1 MNFSINELPEN
12 QLELIGMSKK
22 DILNMPPRTYKAL
35 MSGNRTSLIR
45 FNKLNVPG
53 LVGGSLDAK
62 LSLEKKP
69 DNTVA
74 IRFHPINQIP
84 KNTFN
89 LTKDEIEK
97 LKSGETNFIDK
108 QFPNGKNH
116 LVGIDNQT
124 NEFIAIAKDAIEA
137 PQKINGIEL
146 TDNQIKDFEEGKD
159 IKVGGKKFRLNPNDE
174 LGISGADEKSMITS
188 VEFKH
193 SKYNSSELLIDLA
206 LLTTGAGSIFM
217 IGHLADLLIL
227 TSAANLKGTK
237 ENNISK
243 LVNENKTLRDALAKA
258 SPEIAHKFEKGEF
271 LTPKELK
278 QMVENHFDR
287 HVEIGAI
294 NDLEFKPGYPTGANA
309 TVVDTDKTEAVK
321 QKHKQDIQITPGK
334 NPVDAKEERADK
346 LEVIKGEPRQ
356 KFSVKM

>member
-1 MNFSINELPEN
+1 MTYSINEISEN
-12 QLELIGMSKK
+12 QLDLIGLTKK
-22 DILNMPPRTYKAL
+22 DILNMPPRTYNAL

-45 FNKLNVPG
+45 FSNLKVPG
-53 LVGGSLDAK
+53 LEGGSLDAK
-62 LSLEKKP
+62 LSLERKP
-69 DNTVA
+69 DNSVS

-89 LTKDEIEK
+89 LTKEEIDSLNTDVNFIEK
-97 LKSGETNFIDK
+97 KLPDGKDHLIGIDK
-108 QFPNGKNH
+108 
-116 LVGIDNQT
+116 QT
-124 NEFIAIAKDAIEA
+124 NEFVAIPKDSIET
-137 PQKINGIEL
+137 PKKINGIEL
-146 TDNQIKDFEEGKD
+146 TEGQVMDFKEGKD
-159 IKVGGKKFRLNPNDE
+159 IKVGGEKFRLNPNDE
-174 LGISGADEKSMITS
+174 LGVSGTS
-188 VEFKH
+188 KNSILSNLEFKH

-206 LLTTGAGSIFM
+206 LLTTGVGSIFM

-278 QMVENHFDR
+278 QMVENHLDR

-294 NDLEFKPGYPTGANA
+294 NDLEFKAGYPTSVNA
-309 TVVDTDKTEAVK
+309 TVVDTDKTEAIK
-321 QKHKQDIQITPGK
+321 QKHKKDIQITPGK
-334 NPVDAKEERADK
+334 NPEDAKEERADK
-346 LEVIKGEPRQ
+346 IEVIREEPKQ

>member
-1 MNFSINELPEN
+1 MNFSINELPEE
-12 QLELIGMSKK
+12 QLELIGLAKK
-22 DILNMPPRTYKAL
+22 DILNMPPRTYNAL

-53 LVGGSLDAK
+53 LKGGSLDAK
-62 LSLEKKP
+62 LSLERRQ
-69 DNTVA
+69 DNSVA
-74 IRFHPINQIP
+74 IRFHPINQMP

-89 LTKDEIEK
+89 LTKDEIGK
-97 LKSGETNFIDK
+97 LNGDINFIEK
-108 QFPNGKNH
+108 KLSNGKDH
-116 LVGIDNQT
+116 LIGIDKQT
-124 NEFIAIAKDAIEA
+124 NEFVAIAKDSIEA
-137 PQKINGIEL
+137 PKKINGIEL
-146 TDNQIKDFEEGKD
+146 TDDQVKDFKEGKD
-159 IKVGGKKFRLNPNDE
+159 IKVGGEKFRLNPNDE
-174 LGISGADEKSMITS
+174 LGVSGDNKNSVISNL
-188 VEFKH
+188 EFKH

-206 LLTTGAGSIFM
+206 LLSTGVGTIFM

-227 TSAANLKGTK
+227 TSAANFKGTK
-237 ENNISK
+237 ENNISR

-278 QMVENHFDR
+278 QMVENHLDR

-294 NDLEFKPGYPTGANA
+294 NDLEFKAGYPTGANV

-334 NPVDAKEERADK
+334 NPEDAKEERADK
-346 LEVIKGEPRQ
+346 IEVIKEEPQQ
-356 KFSVKM
+356 KNSVKM